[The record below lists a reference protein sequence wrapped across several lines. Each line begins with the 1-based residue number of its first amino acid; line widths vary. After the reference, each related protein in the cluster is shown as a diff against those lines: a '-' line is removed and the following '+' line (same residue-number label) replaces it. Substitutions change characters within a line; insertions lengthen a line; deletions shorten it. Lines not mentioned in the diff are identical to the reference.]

1 MANQNF
7 RVKNGLEVGGV
18 EIVSGSGAINT
29 TAFAVSGATAGTYGN
44 STAIPVVTV
53 TDRGVVTNVQTQAV
67 SGVSSF
73 VYTPANTT
81 FVLGTGDG
89 TSYAQTIVFNGDG
102 FVSNST
108 GIHIELNGGT
118 LVNGSTGLSV
128 NAAAINHDSLDG
140 FVANEHID
148 HSSISTI
155 AGNGLTGGGDLTA
168 SRTVAISSGDSITIA
183 NSSGLHVNTGAIDI
197 HSLDGYVANEH
208 IDHSAVSMTAGAGLT
223 GGGTIASTRNFA
235 VGATDGSI
243 IVGADGINV
252 NTSFLDIT
260 ELDGYVSNEHID
272 HSGVNLTAGDG
283 LTGGG
288 TIASS
293 RNFAVGAGDGMTVN
307 ADDVAVNPGTGIA
320 ANSTGVH
327 FLSGVGLAA
336 NSTTVK
342 VLAGTGVVS
351 NSSGIHIG
359 QDVSNTADVTFSDV
373 VISGNLIV
381 QGTQTTLNTEILTVD
396 DNLIVLNNNESG
408 TPSEDAGIEIERGT
422 STNVKLQWD
431 EGTDKWQVTED
442 GSSFYDIHHK
452 GTAIALGTDT
462 SGNYVDNVTVGN
474 GLSVSGT
481 PGIGWEPALA
491 VVAGTGITAN
501 STGVYTNDSQ
511 IVHDNLSGF
520 VANEHIN
527 HSSVTLTAGNG
538 LTGGGDITASR
549 NFAVTGGTGVTSNST
564 GVHIGQAV
572 GVSDNVTFND
582 VTVSANAVISSLQDS
597 SNRVLKIY
605 NSSGSIIWG

>member
-18 EIVSGSGAINT
+18 EVVSGSGAINT

-53 TDRGVVTNVQTQAV
+53 TDKGVVTNVQTQAV

-89 TSYAQTIVFNGDG
+89 TSYAQTIVFDGDG

-118 LVNGSTGLSV
+118 LINGSTGLSV
-128 NAAAINHDSLDG
+128 NAAAINHDL
-140 FVANEHID
+140 
-148 HSSISTI
+148 
-155 AGNGLTGGGDLTA
+155 
-168 SRTVAISSGDSITIA
+168 
-183 NSSGLHVNTGAIDI
+183 
-197 HSLDGYVANEH
+197 LDGYVANEH
-208 IDHSAVSMTAGAGLT
+208 IDHSSVSTVAGSGLTGGGNLTASRTLAINSGDAITIANSTGLFVNTGAIAHDSLSGYVANEHIDHTGVTMAAGNGLT
-223 GGGTIASTRNFA
+223 GGGTIAASRTFNVA
-235 VGATDGSI
+235 ADDSSI
-243 IVGADGINV
+243 VVSADGISV
-252 NTSFLDIT
+252 NAEVLD
-260 ELDGYVSNEHID
+260 VSTMTNYSVNENID
-272 HSGVNLTAGDG
+272 HTGVNLTAGGG
-283 LTGGG
+283 LSGGG
-288 TIASS
+288 TIAAS
-293 RNFAVGAGDGMTVN
+293 RTFAVGAGDGMTVN

-320 ANSTGVH
+320 SNSTGVH
-327 FLSGVGLAA
+327 FLSGLGLAS
-336 NSTTVK
+336 NTSTVK

-351 NSSGIHIG
+351 NTSGVHIG
-359 QDVSNTADVTFSDV
+359 QPVGTTNDVTFRDMV
-373 VISGNLIV
+373 VSGNLTV
-381 QGTQTTLNTEILTVD
+381 QGTQTTISTETLTVD
-396 DNLIVLNNNESG
+396 DNLIVLNNNEAG

-431 EGTDKWQVTED
+431 EGTDKWQVTEN

-491 VVAGTGITAN
+491 VIPGTGITAN
-501 STGVYTNDSQ
+501 STGIFTNDSQ
-511 IVHDNLSGF
+511 IVHDSLSGF

-527 HSSVTLTAGNG
+527 HSSVSITAGNG
-538 LTGGGDITASR
+538 LTGGGDITTSR
-549 NFAVTGGTGVTSNST
+549 SIAVTGGTGVTSNST

-572 GVSDNVTFND
+572 STTDNVTFNQ
-582 VTVSANAVISSLQDS
+582 VTVSSNAIISSLQDS

-605 NSSGSIIWG
+605 NSSGSVIWG

>member
-18 EIVSGSGAINT
+18 EVVSGSGAINT
-29 TAFAVSGATAGTYGN
+29 SAFAVSGATAGTYGN

-53 TDRGVVTNVQTQAV
+53 TDKGVVTNVQTQAV

-73 VYTPANTT
+73 IYTAANTT

-89 TSYAQTIVFNGDG
+89 TSYAQTIVFDGDG

-118 LVNGSTGLSV
+118 LINGSTGLSV
-128 NAAAINHDSLDG
+128 NAAAINHDLLDG

-148 HSSISTI
+148 HSSVSTV
-155 AGNGLTGGGDLTA
+155 AGDGLSGGGDLTA
-168 SRTVAISSGDSITIA
+168 SRSLAINSGDSITIA
-183 NSSGLHVNTGAIDI
+183 NSTGLFVNTGAIAHD
-197 HSLDGYVANEH
+197 SLNGYVANEH
-208 IDHSAVSMTAGAGLT
+208 IDHTGVTMTAGAGMT
-223 GGGTIASTRNFA
+223 GGGTIAATRTFNVVA
-235 VGATDGSI
+235 DDSSI
-243 IVGADGINV
+243 VVTADGIAV
-252 NTSFLDIT
+252 NAEVLD
-260 ELDGYVSNEHID
+260 VSTMTNYSVNENID
-272 HSGVNLTAGDG
+272 HTGVNLTAGGG
-283 LTGGG
+283 LSGGG
-288 TIASS
+288 TIAAS
-293 RNFAVGAGDGMTVN
+293 RTFAVGAGDGMTVN

-320 ANSTGVH
+320 SNSTGVH
-327 FLSGVGLAA
+327 FLSGLGLAS
-336 NSTTVK
+336 NTSTVK

-351 NSSGIHIG
+351 NTSGVHIG
-359 QDVSNTADVTFSDV
+359 QPVGTTNDVTFRDMV
-373 VISGNLIV
+373 VSGNLTV
-381 QGTQTTLNTEILTVD
+381 QGTQTTISTETLTVD
-396 DNLIVLNNNESG
+396 DNLIVLNNNEAG

-431 EGTDKWQVTED
+431 EGTDKWQVTEN

-491 VVAGTGITAN
+491 VIPGTGITAN
-501 STGVYTNDSQ
+501 STGIFTNDSQ
-511 IVHDNLSGF
+511 IVHDSLSGF
-520 VANEHIN
+520 VANEHID
-527 HSSVTLTAGNG
+527 HSSVSITAGNG
-538 LTGGGDITASR
+538 LTGGGDITSSR
-549 NFAVTGGTGVTSNST
+549 AIAVTGGTGVTSNST
-564 GVHIGQAV
+564 GVHIGQPV
-572 GVSDNVTFND
+572 GTTAQVTFD
-582 VTVSANAVISSLQDS
+582 SVTVSANAIISSLQDS

-605 NSSGSIIWG
+605 NSSGSVIWG

>member
-18 EIVSGSGAINT
+18 EVVSGSGVVNSTSLPA
-29 TAFAVSGATAGTYGN
+29 SGATAGTFGN

-53 TDRGVVTNVQTQAV
+53 DARGILTNVQTQAV

-81 FVLGTGDG
+81 LVLGTGDG
-89 TSYAQTIVFNGDG
+89 TSYAQTIVFDGDG
-102 FVSNST
+102 FVSNSS

-118 LVNGSTGLSV
+118 LLNGGSGLSV
-128 NAAAINHDSLDG
+128 NVAALNHDSLAG

-148 HSSISTI
+148 HSSVSTV
-155 AGNGLTGGGDLTA
+155 AGSGLSGGGTLEV
-168 SRTVAISSGDSITIA
+168 SRTLSINSGDSITIA
-183 NSSGLHVNTGAIDI
+183 NSTGLHVNTGAIDI
-197 HSLDGYVANEH
+197 TTLNNYNANKF
-208 IDHSAVSMTAGAGLT
+208 IDHTSVTMTAGNGLT
-223 GGGTIASTRNFA
+223 GGGTLAATRTFN
-235 VGATDGSI
+235 VGASDTSI
-243 IVGADGINV
+243 VVAADGISV
-252 NTSFLDIT
+252 NAQVLDVSSMQNY
-260 ELDGYVSNEHID
+260 DSNENID
-272 HSGVNLTAGDG
+272 HTGVNLTAGGG

-293 RNFAVGAGDGMTVN
+293 RTFAVGAGDGMAVN

-320 ANSTGVH
+320 SNSTGVH
-327 FLSGVGLAA
+327 FLSGLGLAA

-351 NSSGIHIG
+351 NTSGVHIG
-359 QDVSNTADVTFSDV
+359 QAVGTTNDVTFRDMV
-373 VISGNLIV
+373 VSGNLTV
-381 QGTQTTLNTEILTVD
+381 QGTQTTISTETLTVD
-396 DNLIVLNNNESG
+396 DNLIVLNNNEAG
-408 TPSEDAGIEIERGT
+408 VPSEDAGIEIERGT

-491 VVAGTGITAN
+491 VVPGTGITAN
-501 STGVYTNDSQ
+501 STGIFTNDSA

-520 VANEHIN
+520 VANEHID
-527 HSSVTLTAGNG
+527 HSSVSITAGNG
-538 LTGGGDITASR
+538 LTGGGNITSTR
-549 NFAVTGGTGVTSNST
+549 SLAVTGGTGVTSNST
-564 GVHIGQAV
+564 GVHIGQSV
-572 GVSDNVTFND
+572 STSDNVTFND
-582 VTVSANAVISSLQDS
+582 VTVSANAIISSLQDS
-597 SNRVLKIY
+597 SNRVLKVY
-605 NSSGSIIWG
+605 NSSGSLIWG

>member
-18 EIVSGSGAINT
+18 EVVSGSGVVNSTSLPA
-29 TAFAVSGATAGTYGN
+29 SGATAGTFGN

-53 TDRGVVTNVQTQAV
+53 DARGILTNVQTQAV

-81 FVLGTGDG
+81 LVLGTGDG
-89 TSYAQTIVFNGDG
+89 TSYAQTIVFDGDG
-102 FVSNST
+102 FVSNSS

-118 LVNGSTGLSV
+118 LLNGGTGLSGGGTLEA
-128 NAAAINHDSLDG
+128 NRTLAIN
-140 FVANEHID
+140 
-148 HSSISTI
+148 
-155 AGNGLTGGGDLTA
+155 
-168 SRTVAISSGDSITIA
+168 SGDSITIA
-183 NSSGLHVNTGAIDI
+183 NSTGLHVNTGAIDI
-197 HSLDGYVANEH
+197 TTLDNYNANKF
-208 IDHSAVSMTAGAGLT
+208 IDHTSVTMTAGNGLT
-223 GGGTIASTRNFA
+223 GGGTLAATRTFN
-235 VGATDGSI
+235 VGASDTSI
-243 IVGADGINV
+243 VVAADGISV
-252 NTSFLDIT
+252 NAQVLDVSSMQNY
-260 ELDGYVSNEHID
+260 DSNENID
-272 HSGVNLTAGDG
+272 HTGVNLTAGGG

-293 RNFAVGAGDGMTVN
+293 RTFAVGAGDGMAVN

-320 ANSTGVH
+320 SNSTGVH
-327 FLSGVGLAA
+327 FLSGLGLAA

-351 NSSGIHIG
+351 NTSGVHIG
-359 QDVSNTADVTFSDV
+359 QAVGTTNDVTFRDMV
-373 VISGNLIV
+373 VSGNLTV
-381 QGTQTTLNTEILTVD
+381 QGTQTTISTETLTVD
-396 DNLIVLNNNESG
+396 DNLIVLNNNEAG
-408 TPSEDAGIEIERGT
+408 VPSEDAGIEIERGT

-491 VVAGTGITAN
+491 VVPGTGITAN
-501 STGVYTNDSQ
+501 STGIFTNDSA

-520 VANEHIN
+520 VANEHID
-527 HSSVTLTAGNG
+527 HSSVSITAGNG
-538 LTGGGDITASR
+538 LTGGGNITSTR
-549 NFAVTGGTGVTSNST
+549 SLAVTGGTGVTSNST
-564 GVHIGQAV
+564 GVHIGQSV
-572 GVSDNVTFND
+572 STSDNVTFND
-582 VTVSANAVISSLQDS
+582 VTVSANAIISSLQDS
-597 SNRVLKIY
+597 SNRVLKVY
-605 NSSGSIIWG
+605 NSSGSLIWG

>member
-18 EIVSGSGAINT
+18 EVVSGSGVVNSTSLPA
-29 TAFAVSGATAGTYGN
+29 SGATAGTFGN

-53 TDRGVVTNVQTQAV
+53 DARGILTNVQTQAV

-81 FVLGTGDG
+81 LVLGTGDG
-89 TSYAQTIVFNGDG
+89 TSYAQTIVFDGDG
-102 FVSNST
+102 FVSNSS

-118 LVNGSTGLSV
+118 LLNGGTGLSV
-128 NAAAINHDSLDG
+128 NVAALNHDSLAG

-148 HSSISTI
+148 HSSVSTV
-155 AGNGLTGGGDLTA
+155 AGSGLSGGGTLEA
-168 SRTVAISSGDSITIA
+168 SRTLSINSGDLITIA
-183 NSSGLHVNTGAIDI
+183 NSTGLHVNTGAIDI
-197 HSLDGYVANEH
+197 TTLNNYNANKF
-208 IDHSAVSMTAGAGLT
+208 IDHTSVTMTAGNGLT
-223 GGGTIASTRNFA
+223 GGGTLAATRTFN
-235 VGATDGSI
+235 VGASDTSI
-243 IVGADGINV
+243 VVAADGISV
-252 NTSFLDIT
+252 NAQVLDVSSMQNY
-260 ELDGYVSNEHID
+260 DSNENID
-272 HSGVNLTAGDG
+272 HTGVNLTAGGG

-293 RNFAVGAGDGMTVN
+293 RTFAVGAGDGMAVN

-320 ANSTGVH
+320 SNSTGVH
-327 FLSGVGLAA
+327 FLSGLGLAA

-351 NSSGIHIG
+351 NTSGVHIG
-359 QDVSNTADVTFSDV
+359 QAVGTTNDVTFRDMV
-373 VISGNLIV
+373 VSGNLTV
-381 QGTQTTLNTEILTVD
+381 QGTQTTISTETLTVD
-396 DNLIVLNNNESG
+396 DNLIVLNNNEAG
-408 TPSEDAGIEIERGT
+408 VPSEDAGIEIERGT

-442 GSSFYDIHHK
+442 GSSFHHK
-452 GTAIALGTDT
+452 GTAIALGTHT

-491 VVAGTGITAN
+491 VVPGTGITAN
-501 STGVYTNDSQ
+501 STGIFTNDSA

-520 VANEHIN
+520 VANEHID
-527 HSSVTLTAGNG
+527 HSSVSITAGNG
-538 LTGGGDITASR
+538 LTGGGNITSTR
-549 NFAVTGGTGVTSNST
+549 SLAVTGGTGVTSNST
-564 GVHIGQAV
+564 GVHIGQSV
-572 GVSDNVTFND
+572 STSDNVTFND
-582 VTVSANAVISSLQDS
+582 VTVSANAIISSLQDS
-597 SNRVLKIY
+597 SNRVLKVY
-605 NSSGSIIWG
+605 NSSGSLIWG

>member
-18 EIVSGSGAINT
+18 EVVSGSGVVNSTSLPA
-29 TAFAVSGATAGTYGN
+29 SGATAGTFGN

-53 TDRGVVTNVQTQAV
+53 DARGILTNVQTQAV

-81 FVLGTGDG
+81 LVLGTGDG
-89 TSYAQTIVFNGDG
+89 TSYAQTIVFDGDG
-102 FVSNST
+102 FVSNSS

-118 LVNGSTGLSV
+118 LLNGGTGLSV
-128 NAAAINHDSLDG
+128 NVAALNHDSLAG

-148 HSSISTI
+148 HSSVSTV
-155 AGNGLTGGGDLTA
+155 AGSGLSGGGTLEA
-168 SRTVAISSGDSITIA
+168 SRTLSINSGDLITIA
-183 NSSGLHVNTGAIDI
+183 NSTGLHVNTGAIDI
-197 HSLDGYVANEH
+197 TTLNNYNANKF
-208 IDHSAVSMTAGAGLT
+208 IDHTSVTMTAGNGLT
-223 GGGTIASTRNFA
+223 GGGTLAATRTFN
-235 VGATDGSI
+235 VGASDTSI
-243 IVGADGINV
+243 VVAADGISV
-252 NTSFLDIT
+252 NAQVLDVSSMQNY
-260 ELDGYVSNEHID
+260 DSNENID
-272 HSGVNLTAGDG
+272 HTGVNLTAGGG

-293 RNFAVGAGDGMTVN
+293 RTFAVGAGDGMAVN

-320 ANSTGVH
+320 SNSTGVH
-327 FLSGVGLAA
+327 FLSGLGLAA

-351 NSSGIHIG
+351 NTSGVHIG
-359 QDVSNTADVTFSDV
+359 QAVGTTNDVTFRDMV
-373 VISGNLIV
+373 VSGNLTV
-381 QGTQTTLNTEILTVD
+381 QGTQTTISTETLTVD
-396 DNLIVLNNNESG
+396 DNLIVLNNNEAG
-408 TPSEDAGIEIERGT
+408 VPSEDAGIEIERGT

-442 GSSFYDIHHK
+442 GSSFYDK
-452 GTAIALGTDT
+452 GTAIALGTHT

-491 VVAGTGITAN
+491 VVPGTGITAN
-501 STGVYTNDSQ
+501 STGIFTNDSA

-520 VANEHIN
+520 VANEHID
-527 HSSVTLTAGNG
+527 HSSVSITAGNG
-538 LTGGGDITASR
+538 LTGGGNITSTR
-549 NFAVTGGTGVTSNST
+549 SLAVTGGTGVTSNST
-564 GVHIGQAV
+564 GVHIGQSV
-572 GVSDNVTFND
+572 STSDNVTFND
-582 VTVSANAVISSLQDS
+582 VTVSANAIISSLQDS
-597 SNRVLKIY
+597 SNRVLKVY
-605 NSSGSIIWG
+605 NSSGSLIWG

>member
-18 EIVSGSGAINT
+18 EVVSGSGAINT
-29 TAFAVSGATAGTYGN
+29 TAFAVSGATAGTY
-44 STAIPVVTV
+44 
-53 TDRGVVTNVQTQAV
+53 
-67 SGVSSF
+67 
-73 VYTPANTT
+73 
-81 FVLGTGDG
+81 
-89 TSYAQTIVFNGDG
+89 VFDGDG

-128 NAAAINHDSLDG
+128 NAAAINHDLLDG

-148 HSSISTI
+148 HSSVSTV
-155 AGNGLTGGGDLTA
+155 AGNGLSGGGDLTA
-168 SRTVAISSGDSITIA
+168 SRTLAINSGDSITIA
-183 NSSGLHVNTGAIDI
+183 NSTGLFVNTGAID
-197 HSLDGYVANEH
+197 HDSLSGFVANDH
-208 IDHSAVSMTAGAGLT
+208 IDHSSVTMTAGNGLS
-223 GGGTIASTRNFA
+223 GGGTIAATRTF
-235 VGATDGSI
+235 
-243 IVGADGINV
+243 NV
-252 NTSFLDIT
+252 AQ
-260 ELDGYVSNEHID
+260 VID
-272 HSGVNLTAGDG
+272 HTTLSGYDANENVDHTGVNLTAGGG

-293 RNFAVGAGDGMTVN
+293 RTFAVGAGDGMTVN

-320 ANSTGVH
+320 SNSTGVH
-327 FLSGVGLAA
+327 FLSGLGLAS
-336 NSTTVK
+336 NSSTVK

-351 NSSGIHIG
+351 NTSGVHIG
-359 QDVSNTADVTFSDV
+359 QPVGTTDDVTFSDV
-373 VISGNLIV
+373 VISGNLTV
-381 QGTQTTLNTEILTVD
+381 QGTQTTISTETLTVD
-396 DNLIVLNNNESG
+396 DNIIVLNNNEAG
-408 TPSEDAGIEIERGT
+408 TPSEDAGIEVERGT

-431 EGTDKWQVTED
+431 EGTDKWQVTEN

-491 VVAGTGITAN
+491 VIPGTGITAN
-501 STGVYTNDSQ
+501 STGIFTNDSQ
-511 IVHDNLSGF
+511 IVHDSLSGF
-520 VANEHIN
+520 VSDEHIN
-527 HSSVTLTAGNG
+527 HSSVSITAGNG

-549 NFAVTGGTGVTSNST
+549 SIAVTGGTGVTSNST

-572 GVSDNVTFND
+572 GTADNVTFND
-582 VTVSANAVISSLQDS
+582 VTVSANAIISSLQDS

-605 NSSGSIIWG
+605 NSSGSVIWG

>member
-18 EIVSGSGAINT
+18 EVVSGSGAINT

-53 TDRGVVTNVQTQAV
+53 TDKGVVTNVQTQAV

-73 VYTPANTT
+73 VYTAANTT

-89 TSYAQTIVFNGDG
+89 TSYAQTIVFDGDG

-118 LVNGSTGLSV
+118 LINGSTGLSV
-128 NAAAINHDSLDG
+128 NAAAINHDLLDG

-148 HSSISTI
+148 HSSVSTV
-155 AGNGLTGGGDLTA
+155 AGSGLTGGGNLTA
-168 SRTVAISSGDSITIA
+168 SRTLAINSGDAITIA
-183 NSSGLHVNTGAIDI
+183 NSTGLFVNTGAIAHD
-197 HSLDGYVANEH
+197 SLSGYVANEH
-208 IDHSAVSMTAGAGLT
+208 IDHTGVTMAAGNGLT
-223 GGGTIASTRNFA
+223 GGGTIAASRTFNVA
-235 VGATDGSI
+235 ADDTSI
-243 IVGADGINV
+243 VVSADGISV
-252 NTSFLDIT
+252 NAEVLD
-260 ELDGYVSNEHID
+260 VSTMTNYSVNENID
-272 HSGVNLTAGDG
+272 HTGVNLTAGGG

-288 TIASS
+288 TIAAS
-293 RNFAVGAGDGMTVN
+293 RTFAVGAGDGMTVN

-320 ANSTGVH
+320 SNSTGVH
-327 FLSGVGLAA
+327 FLSGLGLAS
-336 NSTTVK
+336 NSSTVK

-351 NSSGIHIG
+351 NTSGVHIG
-359 QDVSNTADVTFSDV
+359 QPVGTTNDVTFRDMV
-373 VISGNLIV
+373 VSGNLTV
-381 QGTQTTLNTEILTVD
+381 QGTQTTISTETLTVD
-396 DNLIVLNNNESG
+396 DNLIVLNNNEAG

-431 EGTDKWQVTED
+431 EGTDKWQVTEN

-491 VVAGTGITAN
+491 VIPGTGITAN
-501 STGVYTNDSQ
+501 STGIFTNDSQ
-511 IVHDNLSGF
+511 IVHDSLSGF

-527 HSSVTLTAGNG
+527 HSSVSITAGNG
-538 LTGGGDITASR
+538 LTGGGDITTSR
-549 NFAVTGGTGVTSNST
+549 SIAVTGGTGVTSNST
-564 GVHIGQAV
+564 GVHIGQPV
-572 GVSDNVTFND
+572 GTTAQVTFD
-582 VTVSANAVISSLQDS
+582 AVTVSANAIISSLQDS

-605 NSSGSIIWG
+605 NSSGSVIWG

>member
-18 EIVSGSGAINT
+18 EVVSGSGAINT
-29 TAFAVSGATAGTYGN
+29 TAFAVSGAVAGTYGN

-53 TDRGVVTNVQTQAV
+53 TDKGVVTNVQTQAV

-89 TSYAQTIVFNGDG
+89 TSYAQTIVFDGDG

-128 NAAAINHDSLDG
+128 NAAAINHDL
-140 FVANEHID
+140 
-148 HSSISTI
+148 
-155 AGNGLTGGGDLTA
+155 
-168 SRTVAISSGDSITIA
+168 
-183 NSSGLHVNTGAIDI
+183 
-197 HSLDGYVANEH
+197 LDGYVANEH
-208 IDHSAVSMTAGAGLT
+208 IDHSSVSTVAGNGLSGGGNLTASRTLAINSGDSITIANSTGLFVNTGAIDHDSLSGYVANEHIDHTGVTMTAGNGLSGGGTIAATRTFNVVADDTSVVVSATGVSVNAQVIDHTTLSGYNANENIDHTGVNMTAGGGLT
-223 GGGTIASTRNFA
+223 GGGTIA
-235 VGATDGSI
+235 
-243 IVGADGINV
+243 
-252 NTSFLDIT
+252 TSRT
-260 ELDGYVSNEHID
+260 
-272 HSGVNLTAGDG
+272 
-283 LTGGG
+283 
-288 TIASS
+288 
-293 RNFAVGAGDGMTVN
+293 FAVGAGDGMTVN

-320 ANSTGVH
+320 SNSTGVH
-327 FLSGVGLAA
+327 FLSGLGLAS

-351 NSSGIHIG
+351 NTSGVHIG
-359 QDVSNTADVTFSDV
+359 QPVGTTDDVTFSDV
-373 VISGNLIV
+373 VISGNLTV
-381 QGTQTTLNTEILTVD
+381 QGTQTTISTETLTVD
-396 DNLIVLNNNESG
+396 DNIIVLNNNEAG
-408 TPSEDAGIEIERGT
+408 TPSEDAGIEVERGT

-452 GTAIALGTDT
+452 GTSIALGTDT

-501 STGVYTNDSQ
+501 STGIFTNDSQ
-511 IVHDNLSGF
+511 IVHDSLSGF

-527 HSSVTLTAGNG
+527 HSSVSITAGNG

-549 NFAVTGGTGVTSNST
+549 SIAVTGGTGVTSNST

-572 GVSDNVTFND
+572 GTTDNVTFND
-582 VTVSANAVISSLQDS
+582 VTVSANAMISSLQDS

-605 NSSGSIIWG
+605 NSSGSVIWG